1 MKDERVLDLLT
12 GIVAQAP
19 PPATDPWKPLAA
31 PAAVVAVI
39 TLLSYAVG
47 LIRPVAIR
55 QAWYWTTGTG
65 AGRITELSCQVQ
77 NRKVNNDRTLTGL
90 ALIRVPPLGHR
101 LLHWRWRQDLTDH
114 DAYVLLGNDI
124 TEIGKGNVKIAKRDQ
139 RALRCKIHGP
149 DGRALRPDEELPKAV
164 RLLAYFGSSRPAAAR
179 PKLRGV
185 ATSSPAER

>member
-1 MKDERVLDLLT
+1 MRDLLT

-19 PPATDPWKPLAA
+19 PPANDPWKPLAA

-65 AGRITELSCQVQ
+65 DGRITELSCQVQ

-90 ALIRVPPLGHR
+90 ALIRVPSFGHR
-101 LLHWRWRQDLTDH
+101 LLHWRWRQGLTDH
-114 DAYVLLGNDI
+114 GAYVLLGADI
-124 TEIGKGNVKIAKRDQ
+124 TEIRKGNVRIAKRDQ
-139 RALRCKIHGP
+139 RALRCRIHGP
-149 DGRALRPDEELPKAV
+149 DGRALRPDEQLPKEV
-164 RLLAYFGSSRPAAAR
+164 KLMAYFGSTRPAAVR
-179 PKLRGV
+179 PKPRGAA
-185 ATSSPAER
+185 ATSVPER